1 MHGFRS
7 FLAALA
13 CGLVVA
19 CEPGGPPSTGT
30 GGGDGGGGGG
40 GGGSGG
46 GGGGTPSGPTTLAI
60 TVDRAGAPPGV
71 SGVDLELAAVTLF
84 VDASAP
90 ALRPETPCDG
100 GGAGTLLARSGTVP
114 LDLGSRGETP
124 LASTQ
129 VNGGSLREAW
139 IVLRQGVLHR
149 DGRTYKVHATALCT
163 MPDGLQYTVVA
174 LRPGSPAALE
184 APGEH
189 RLVATF
195 DAREQLETAH
205 VACGGAEPEECRTS
219 DDPDDDGDPGTRLRY
234 AFAPAFPARAEGP

>member
-1 MHGFRS
+1 MQGFRTLVAL
-7 FLAALA
+7 LACALA
-13 CGLVVA
+13 A
-19 CEPGGPPSTGT
+19 CEPGGPPSTGA
-30 GGGDGGGGGG
+30 GGGDGGGGG

-46 GGGGTPSGPTTLAI
+46 GGGAPSGPPTLAI

-71 SGVDLELAAVTLF
+71 STVDLELAAVTLF

-100 GGAGTLLARSGTVP
+100 GGVGTLLAATGTVP
-114 LDLGSRGETP
+114 LDLGAGGETP

-139 IVLRQGVLHR
+139 LVLRQGVLHR
-149 DGRTYKVHATALCT
+149 NGRTYKVHATALCT
-163 MPDGLQYTVVA
+163 MSDGLQYTVVA
-174 LRPGSPAALE
+174 LRPGSPAALD

-195 DAREQLETAH
+195 DARQQLDTTR
-205 VACGGAEPEECRTS
+205 VACGASNAEECRTS
-219 DDPDDDGDPGTRLRY
+219 DDPEDDGDPGTRLRY
-234 AFAPAFPARAEGP
+234 AFAPAFPARVEGP